1 MRDEDAGDSES
12 PAKSLAIKSETE
24 KAMDRND
31 IVNLLLEA
39 ARSVVEN
46 RFGALAPSLWSGLEP
61 NLRAAATNLVEQAVR
76 NAATPPPAQSDD
88 RERLRDAFLASYT
101 QQLRRAAREGKVA
114 WPESRAEEVAR
125 KMIAA
130 IEKGQANWS
139 PTLAKAAKDVG
150 IKPNMTAV
158 REALYGPSLAKR
170 TGPESEK
177 EARKPDV
184 SVAQAARRDALLDAR
199 VDHNG
204 VTKTWRQLVEEGI
217 RRGGELGV
225 AFRTNPDLTR
235 TAFNRMGNAEQDAW
249 EKKQK
254 EKGLKPVFRVGTDE
268 EGTFVEVNKTVFEY
282 AMGLSQKPISVSYDF
297 GFLDGTAKA
306 AAREATRREHER
318 LLRAVEE
325 HNEARSERPAAY
337 RYGAANR
344 PPNFATVPK
353 GYVRI
358 ESPPKNPNGQ
368 GVEPGARHGVLVY
381 DRPLTP
387 DEIRS
392 YQLVPYLPSEDVVRQ
407 ALTLADE
414 YGQEYADLL
423 RDSEE
428 HEVNGLVRQWLGRVN
443 EGNYFTN
450 ASDKEIGNQIVEAI
464 LQKYQEEPPAAPKF
478 QPGDKVEDENGKIW
492 EIESRG
498 LYDDFLKQHKYQA
511 RPESGGMRQWINE
524 EGRKLVKTASTV
536 APAPAPVPAPA
547 PAPPAPSAT
556 NASRRAEE
564 WKALEKSEE
573 WQGKRTPER
582 IADFARRHPD
592 FAPIAVEN
600 EKTLATETR
609 PFPYFGLSGGY
620 KEITPIVRRG
630 SAFVSKTKDGKFDVI
645 NALSSVVLG
654 RFDLFANAQN
664 FLEKLPDAFVTSSPS
679 AGSYAQSVRE
689 KDALLSREGGKKVYE
704 PG

>member
-1 MRDEDAGDSES
+1 
-12 PAKSLAIKSETE
+12 
-24 KAMDRND
+24 MDRND
-31 IVNLLLEA
+31 IVNLLLDA

-46 RFGALAPSLWSGLEP
+46 RFGVLAPSLWSGLEP

-76 NAATPPPAQSDD
+76 NAAMPPPAQSNE

-101 QQLRRAAREGKVA
+101 QQLRKAAREGKVA

-125 KMIAA
+125 KMVAA
-130 IEKGQANWS
+130 IEKRQANWS
-139 PTLAKAAKDVG
+139 PTLAKAARDVG

-158 REALYGPSLAKR
+158 REALYGP
-170 TGPESEK
+170 PESEK
-177 EARKPDV
+177 EEEFAVLLAHSWDGVMDQARKPDV

-199 VDHNG
+199 VNHNG

-217 RRGGELGV
+217 RRGGKLGV

-235 TAFNRMGNAEQDAW
+235 AAFNRMGNAEQDAW

-268 EGTFVEVNKTVFEY
+268 EGTFVEANKTVFEY

-297 GFLDGTAKA
+297 GYLDVDGTARA
-306 AAREATRREHER
+306 AAKEATRREHES

-325 HNEARSERPAAY
+325 HNEARSERPAADAVPSPVLH
-337 RYGAANR
+337 RYGARNR
-344 PPNFATVPK
+344 PVGFATVPK
-353 GYVRI
+353 GYVSV
-358 ESPPKNPNGQ
+358 EEPPRNPNGP
-368 GVEPGARHGVLVY
+368 GVEPYARHGVVVY

-392 YQLVPYLPSEDVVRQ
+392 YELAPYLPSKDVVGR
-407 ALTLADE
+407 AVALADK
-414 YGQEYADLL
+414 YGQEYADFL
-423 RDSEE
+423 RDAEE
-428 HEVNGLVRQWLGRVN
+428 HEMNAFARQKLFLVN
-443 EGNYFTN
+443 EGNYFTD
-450 ASDKEIGNQIVEAI
+450 ASLEKMGEQIVEAI
-464 LQKYQEEPPAAPKF
+464 LRKY
-478 QPGDKVEDENGKIW
+478 
-492 EIESRG
+492 
-498 LYDDFLKQHKYQA
+498 
-511 RPESGGMRQWINE
+511 PES
-524 EGRKLVKTASTV
+524 
-536 APAPAPVPAPA
+536 PPAPVPVEPVRAFTPAPVAPAPA
-547 PAPPAPSAT
+547 PAPPAPSAA
-556 NASRRAEE
+556 NVSRRAEE

-573 WQGKRTPER
+573 WQGKRTPEK